1 MSSDV
6 PLVPG
11 ENAFPLHIFDAL
23 GLDPVVFKDRIGGSV
38 MVIEK
43 RPEDGPVTI
52 LTSGVSR
59 LETDSG
65 ERIELAVEVVD
76 GQQGAAMV
84 ALRIVIN
91 EIATNRRVPPVLA
104 PWRNGTPFLNGTAI
118 SALLVTPSR
127 WGASFDEIRNE
138 AGQVV
143 GHVRTLRLL
152 TDGEAAVA
160 GERGWDALVAEV
172 GSVDALLDVERG
184 ERVGNSG
191 VG

>member
-1 MSSDV
+1 MSNDV

-11 ENAFPLHIFDAL
+11 EDAFPLHIFDAL

-43 RPEDGPVTI
+43 RPENGPVTI

-91 EIATNRRVPPVLA
+91 EIATHRRVPP

-127 WGASFDEIRNE
+127 WGASFDDIRNE

-160 GERGWDALVAEV
+160 GERGWAALVAEV
-172 GSVDALLDVERG
+172 GSVDALLDVERADQF
-184 ERVGNSG
+184 RNSG
-191 VG
+191 VQ

>member
-6 PLVPG
+6 PLIPG
-11 ENAFPLHIFDAL
+11 EDAFPLHIFDVL

-43 RPEDGPVTI
+43 RPENGPVTI

-59 LETDSG
+59 LATKTG

-76 GQQGAAMV
+76 GQEGAAIV
-84 ALRIVIN
+84 ALRMVIN
-91 EIATNRRVPPVLA
+91 QIAINHRVPPVLV
-104 PWRNGTPFLNGTAI
+104 PWRNEEPFLMETAI

-127 WGASFDEIRNE
+127 WGASFDEVRNE
-138 AGQVV
+138 AGEVV

-152 TDGEAAVA
+152 TDGEAAIA

-172 GSVDALLDVERG
+172 GSVDALLDVERSD
-184 ERVGNSG
+184 ERPRL
-191 VG
+191 

>member
-1 MSSDV
+1 MTGDV

-11 ENAFPLHIFDAL
+11 EDAFPLHIFDAL

-43 RPEDGPVTI
+43 RPDDGPVTI

-59 LETDSG
+59 IPNETD

-84 ALRIVIN
+84 ALRMVIN
-91 EIATNRRVPPVLA
+91 QIAINHRTPPVLV
-104 PWRNGTPFLNGTAI
+104 PWRNDEPFLTGTAI

-127 WGASFDEIRNE
+127 WGASFDEVRNE
-138 AGQVV
+138 AGEVV

-172 GSVDALLDVERG
+172 GSVEALLDVERA
-184 ERVGNSG
+184 EQFGNPG
-191 VG
+191 VQ